1 MSGISRRSEL
11 LRTFRQEPIG
21 RIPVSP
27 FIHINHVKEFF
38 ASHEVDWVARTPE
51 VYAAYGFDVIHRNC
65 SAVYDPYGPS
75 GPGWQVEV
83 SRVEHGRDSA
93 TRTRI
98 KTPRGELGCREVL
111 NWVYEYDAESS
122 VVEYPIQ
129 SAADLEWFQAFQP
142 HAGDADVADI
152 RRAREA
158 VGEDGVVAPW
168 IQGAFNL
175 LAIYY
180 RKVDDLLMDALLEP
194 EFFHRMMEYFLQRYM
209 RFVQQ
214 LIDAGADVLCYAGNI
229 ANGKMVGRE
238 FFQRSIWPHE
248 KRFIDAIQAQGIP
261 VLYHNCG
268 YAKGLL
274 PLYPSLGLRAYESLT
289 PRPYGDTVL
298 EEAVQAFGT
307 ETTLLGG
314 IDQLDLLRRGTTA
327 EIEAEVKRVLDTVR
341 GRSHFILGTTDYFN
355 ENTPREKI
363 LALSEAG
370 HRFGKL

>member
-1 MSGISRRSEL
+1 VGGFSPREEL
-11 LRTFRQEPIG
+11 LRAFRQEQIG

-38 ASHEVDWVARTPE
+38 GTHDVDWVVRTPE
-51 VYAAYGFDVIHRNC
+51 VYSAYGFDIIHRNC
-65 SAVYDPYGPS
+65 SAAYDAYGPS
-75 GPGWQVEV
+75 GPGWEV
-83 SRVEHGRDSA
+83 SAAKVEQGRDGS
-93 TRTRI
+93 TTTRI
-98 KTPRGELGCREVL
+98 RTPRGEIACREVL

-122 VVEYPIQ
+122 LVEYPIQ
-129 SAADLEWFQAFQP
+129 SPADLELFQAFQP
-142 HAGDADVADI
+142 PAAAADVSDI
-152 RRAREA
+152 RRARKA
-158 VGEDGVVAPW
+158 VGDDGVVAPW

-180 RKVDDLLMDALLEP
+180 RKVDDLLADALLEP
-194 EFFHRMMEYFLQRYM
+194 EFFGRMMEFFLERYKG
-209 RFVQQ
+209 FVQQ

-238 FFQRSIWPHE
+238 FFQSHIWPHE
-248 KRFIDAIQAQGIP
+248 KRFIDWIQGQGVP

-274 PLYPSLGLRAYESLT
+274 PLYPGLGLRAYESLT

-298 EEAVQAFGT
+298 EEAVRVFGRS
-307 ETTLLGG
+307 TTLLGG
-314 IDQLDLLRRGTTA
+314 IDQLDLLRSGTLTD
-327 EIEAEVKRVLDTVR
+327 IEAEVKRVMDTVR
-341 GRSHFILGTTDYFN
+341 GRCHFILGTTDYFN

-370 HRFGKL
+370 RRFGRL

>member
-1 MSGISRRSEL
+1 MSGFSRREEL
-11 LRTFRQEPIG
+11 LRAFRQEQID

-38 ASHEVDWVARTPE
+38 GTHDVDWVVRTPE
-51 VYAAYGFDVIHRNC
+51 VYSAYGFDIIHRNC
-65 SAVYDPYGPS
+65 SAAYDAYGPS
-75 GPGWQVEV
+75 GSGWEV
-83 SRVEHGRDSA
+83 HSTRVEQGRDAS
-93 TRTRI
+93 TSTRI
-98 KTPRGELGCREVL
+98 RTPRGDLACREVL

-122 VVEYPIQ
+122 LVEYPIQ
-129 SAADLEWFQAFQP
+129 SPADLELFQAFQP
-142 HAGDADVADI
+142 PAGDADVADI

-158 VGEDGVVAPW
+158 VGEEGVVAPW

-194 EFFHRMMEYFLQRYM
+194 EFFHRMMEFFMERYKG
-209 RFVQQ
+209 FVQQ

-229 ANGKMVGRE
+229 ANGKMVGRD
-238 FFQRSIWPHE
+238 FFQRSIWPYE
-248 KRFIDAIQAQGIP
+248 KRFIDWIQGQGVP

-274 PLYPSLGLRAYESLT
+274 PLYPGLGLRAYESLT

-298 EEAVQAFGT
+298 EEAVQAFGPA
-307 ETTLLGG
+307 TTLLGG
-314 IDQLDLLRRGTTA
+314 IDQLDLLRSGTLTD
-327 EIEAEVKRVLDTVR
+327 IEAEVKRVLDTVR
-341 GRSHFILGTTDYFN
+341 GRCHFILGTTDYFN